1 MRVCSP
7 VLERK
12 GVLLQGEKENE
23 ETNGLEIFDSNV
35 VFFFFLGMNA
45 DTCVSYCDMTSID
58 SYYNSPSP
66 HGRDQQPSD
75 PFRIF
80 QPSET
85 KYNPTFLPKGQQG
98 YEEKSRSPFQQECQS
113 LDDGTEEGNNNFNK
127 YHLFMQRPTCK
138 TPPEGGK
145 AHQESGG
152 HNDALIPCYGEF
164 QTVPFASGI
173 INSQRCLKQTRSE
186 LMH

>member
-1 MRVCSP
+1 
-7 VLERK
+7 
-12 GVLLQGEKENE
+12 
-23 ETNGLEIFDSNV
+23 
-35 VFFFFLGMNA
+35 MNA
-45 DTCVSYCDMTSID
+45 DTCVSYCDMTSMD

-66 HGRDQQPSD
+66 HGRDQPSD

-85 KYNPTFLPKGQQG
+85 KYNPTFLLKGQQG

-138 TPPEGGK
+138 TPPEGEK
-145 AHQESGG
+145 LHQESGG

-164 QTVPFASGI
+164 QTVPFAWGI
-173 INSQRCLKQTRSE
+173 INSQRFLKTNALRTDALTKIKTFYSY
-186 LMH
+186 LYRFKTSYSYLYRFHSNKKFTSYFLSHFRGK